1 MGRLTNHRKRYMNS
15 GRPTKFT
22 PEVLNKLEQ
31 GFMYSFSDEEA
42 CLYAGVSPK
51 ALYNYQKKNPDFVQ
65 RKQLLKLSPNLLA
78 KEKLVKDI
86 RTDINQARWW
96 AERRMKGEFS
106 LEAQKLEIVDN
117 NPKTSPTQNIYIK
130 EMVLNFDTQ
139 LKKKI
144 AEVHGLE
151 PI

>member
-51 ALYNYQKKNPDFVQ
+51 ALYNYQKKIQILYRESNY
-65 RKQLLKLSPNLLA
+65 LS
-78 KEKLVKDI
+78 
-86 RTDINQARWW
+86 
-96 AERRMKGEFS
+96 
-106 LEAQKLEIVDN
+106 
-117 NPKTSPTQNIYIK
+117 Y
-130 EMVLNFDTQ
+130 
-139 LKKKI
+139 
-144 AEVHGLE
+144 H
-151 PI
+151 PIF